1 VEPNKGRITLTLL
14 LEILFIIEGAII
26 LFLGFMMR
34 PLAQWNEMLLSGV
47 TSIVIAIVILAGWPG
62 TSYWPLG
69 LLLGMN
75 MILFGASL
83 LNISLN
89 FKQLN
94 NNQSAV
100 KGY

>member
-1 VEPNKGRITLTLL
+1 MEPNKDRITLTLL
-14 LEILFIIEGAII
+14 LVILFIIEGAIK

-47 TSIVIAIVILAGWPG
+47 TNIVMAIVILAGWSG
-62 TSYWPLG
+62 TLSWPLG

-83 LNISLN
+83 LNINLN
-89 FKQLN
+89 FEQLN
-94 NNQSAV
+94 NNLSAV